1 MMRQQVG
8 HYLYV
13 IDRGRREVLVLNSNR
28 MTVIDRIATPDPTSL
43 AMSPNLDL
51 LAVTNQTADQVTFI
65 DINPSSA
72 TFHQIVRS
80 VSVGRR
86 PRGIAWEPGNED
98 ILVCNESDNSVT
110 IISALTLLPRKVVR
124 TNLNGP
130 FDVAI
135 TPRQESA
142 CGGCITFG
150 FRRNVY
156 FAWILN
162 RSGRLALFESG
173 PNGIAGW
180 GFDDVIGVS
189 SEVFQN
195 PKAIQPDYVDLR
207 SGCWVVHEGP
217 IDPLTGAAGPAGVG
231 ALTNY
236 GVISAQFGQITLAA
250 GTTPLRDL
258 EIGVF
263 ASVGGSAELSGVPTD
278 IAFDNMRHIAGVAN
292 KFTNF
297 SAGNPVQINGRGM
310 VRQPPGLNIRQ
321 TTTPT
326 FMFVAVP
333 NPFQGSGVV
342 DVINVDG
349 TIRREDTN
357 PFLAGVQSIP
367 VQDVTVLMDYFR
379 Q

>member
-1 MMRQQVG
+1 M
-8 HYLYV
+8 
-13 IDRGRREVLVLNSNR
+13 IERGRREVLVLNSNR
-28 MTVIDRIATPDPTSL
+28 MTVIDRIPTPDPTSL
-43 AMSPNLDL
+43 AISPNLEL
-51 LAVTNQTADQVTFI
+51 LAVANQTADQVTFI
-65 DINPSSA
+65 DINPASA
-72 TFHQIVRS
+72 TFHEIVRS

-86 PRGIAWEPGNED
+86 PRGIAWDPGNED

-124 TNLNGP
+124 TNLDRP

-135 TPRQESA
+135 TPRQEPTCA
-142 CGGCITFG
+142 GCAAFG

-156 FAWILN
+156 FGWIIN

-180 GFDDVIGVS
+180 GYDDVIGVS
-189 SEVFQN
+189 SEIFQN
-195 PKAIQPDYVDLR
+195 PKVVQPDYVDLR

-217 IDPLTGAAGPAGVG
+217 LDPATGAPGLAGVG
-231 ALTNY
+231 AVTNY
-236 GVISAQFGQITLAA
+236 GIISAQVGQVTLTSA
-250 GTTPLRDL
+250 TTSQRDID
-258 EIGVF
+258 IGVY
-263 ASVGGSAELSGVPTD
+263 GSIGNSGELSGVPID
-278 IAFDNMRHIAGVAN
+278 IAFDNMRHIAGSAN
-292 KFTNF
+292 FFTNF
-297 SAGNPVQINGRGM
+297 SAGNPIQINGKGL
-310 VRQPPGLNIRQ
+310 VRTPPGLGLRR

-349 TIRREDTN
+349 SNFRQDTN
-357 PFLAGVQSIP
+357 PFTAGVQSIP
-367 VQDVTVLMDYFR
+367 VPDVAVLMDYFR